1 MFTIGF
7 FVGVLIAILFA
18 IVAWLIF
25 NRITTGHWSVCRR
38 EYDER
43 QKVAQGLAYRDTFW
57 TMIVLLWLWLMVQLA
72 ELPLPVSDAAV
83 TLLIIFVGI
92 AVYAVE
98 CIFRD
103 AYMGLHDKPVRW
115 VVLSLSILVI
125 NLIVAWS
132 NYNLGNTA
140 YWVNLMCSVM
150 LGVVLAAF
158 GIKALMKRGSESGEN
173 E

>member
-18 IVAWLIF
+18 FVAYLIF
-25 NRITTGHWSVCRR
+25 NRITTGQWNFRRR

-57 TMIVLLWLWLMVQLA
+57 VLIALLWGWFMAQLA
-72 ELPLPVSDAAV
+72 ELPLPTSNAV
-83 TLLIIFVGI
+83 ITLLITFAGI

-115 VVLSLSILVI
+115 VVLSLMILVI
-125 NLIVAWS
+125 NLIVVWV
-132 NYNLGNTA
+132 NYQVGNT
-140 YWVNLMCSVM
+140 YWINLMCVIM

-158 GIKALMKRGSESGEN
+158 GIKALMKRGAESGED